1 MDSGCFMIWQFSR
14 LGKQWGKEWHRAY
27 STELLDLFVQLASTP
42 WRGREFKTE
51 FISGKDKLETVP
63 NTLILSIGQL

>member
-1 MDSGCFMIWQFSR
+1 MAIKQAGEAVRQGVTRGQF
-14 LGKQWGKEWHRAY
+14 AY
-27 STELLDLFVQLASTP
+27 STELLDLFVQLAYTL

-51 FISGKDKLETVP
+51 FISRKDKLGTVP